1 MKRETMTLVET
12 EMRRLAENIAAGFGA
27 RAELDFRFLFAPLV
41 NNPRET
47 EAIVAAAAKVAG
59 AANVEANGPQTMASE
74 DFSFMLEKV
83 PGAFIN
89 LGNGAGAEVH
99 NHLYNFND
107 EAIPHGI
114 ALWAS
119 VVEEKLPKASG
130 E

>member
-1 MKRETMTLVET
+1 V
-12 EMRRLAENIAAGFGA
+12 
-27 RAELDFRFLFAPLV
+27 DFRFLFAPLV
-41 NNPRET
+41 NDAQQT
-47 EAIVAAAAKVAG
+47 AAIVAAAGKVAG
-59 AANVEANGPQTMASE
+59 PERVETQGPQTMASE

-99 NHLYNFND
+99 NPFYNFND
-107 EAIPHGI
+107 AAIPHGI

-119 VVEEKLPKASG
+119 IVEEKLPKASG